1 MGGLISTGWLED
13 WQTGGLADWRTK
25 HLSTI
30 KSFEDLTV
38 WKDAR
43 KFTNKIY
50 NLTNAAILLFAK
62 NPQDFFIQQ
71 HFSEPFNPL
80 LARMFFWIRYIEEI
94 GTGTNKIIEWSEE
107 WGLPEPEFKISGSSL
122 FVTLRK
128 SMLTEEYLTKLGL
141 GERENRIVKLL
152 LKQEKVTSGEIQE
165 IYSVT
170 RDTANRYLKKL
181 IDLKIIE
188 RKGKGRFVY
197 YVLREKWYVR
207 FTSDLRQILR

>member
-1 MGGLISTGWLED
+1 M
-13 WQTGGLADWRTK
+13 
-25 HLSTI
+25 STI

-94 GTGTNKIIEWSEE
+94 GTGTNKIIH
-107 WGLPEPEFKISGSSL
+107 K
-122 FVTLRK
+122 
-128 SMLTEEYLTKLGL
+128 
-141 GERENRIVKLL
+141 N
-152 LKQEKVTSGEIQE
+152 
-165 IYSVT
+165 
-170 RDTANRYLKKL
+170 
-181 IDLKIIE
+181 
-188 RKGKGRFVY
+188 
-197 YVLREKWYVR
+197 
-207 FTSDLRQILR
+207 ILQN